1 MPLWGKTTTDE
12 SKPKWLDNVNKN
24 GLAEDCF
31 ATEAGWVLRHYKGA
45 DKNTAVANGDY
56 WDEILV
62 AIGGLAGGSSAT
74 AGIGAATIT
83 GVFFEQESLAQGA
96 TGTVV
101 VVYNELVDVATSN
114 PTLVLNGSVSGAGA
128 ITATYARGTG
138 LNRLE
143 FDFTVPSSA
152 QDLEIPA
159 QSITL
164 AGSSTIK
171 DKGTQNADL
180 TIAAGDVRGAGGSGT
195 DKTLTIA

>member
-1 MPLWGKTTTDE
+1 MPLWGKTTSDE
-12 SKPKWLDNVNKN
+12 SKPKYLDNVNKN

-31 ATEAGWVLRHYKGA
+31 ATEEGWVLRHYKGT
-45 DKNTAVANGDY
+45 DKNTARY

-62 AIGGLAGGSSAT
+62 SIGGLAGGAST
-74 AGIGAATIT
+74 TEGLGAANIT

-101 VVYNELVDVATSN
+101 VVYNELVDVAVSN
-114 PTLVLNGSVSGAGA
+114 PTLVVTGSTTGAV
-128 ITATYARGTG
+128 TATYARGTG

-143 FDFTVPSSA
+143 FDFTVPSQTETLS
-152 QDLEIPA
+152 IGA

-171 DKGTQNADL
+171 DKGAQVADV

-195 DKTLTIA
+195 DKTLSIA

>member
-1 MPLWGKTTTDE
+1 MPLWGKTTSDE
-12 SKPKWLDNVNKN
+12 SKPKYLDNVNKN

-31 ATEAGWVLRHYKGA
+31 ATEEGWVLRHYKGS
-45 DKNTAVANGDY
+45 DKNTARF
-56 WDEILV
+56 WDEVLV
-62 AIGGLAGGSSAT
+62 SIGGLAGGAST
-74 AGIGAATIT
+74 TEGLGAANIT

-101 VVYNELVDVATSN
+101 VVYNELVDVAVSN
-114 PTLVLNGSVSGAGA
+114 PTLVVTGSTTGAV
-128 ITATYARGTG
+128 TATYVRGTG

-143 FDFTVPSSA
+143 FDFTVPSQTETLS
-152 QDLEIPA
+152 IGA

-171 DKGTQNADL
+171 DKGAQVADV

-195 DKTLTIA
+195 DKTLSIA

>member
-31 ATEAGWVLRHYKGA
+31 ATEAGWVLRHYKGT
-45 DKNTAVANGDY
+45 DKNAAVAAGDY

-62 AIGGLAGGSSAT
+62 AIGGLAGGASTT
-74 AGIGAATIT
+74 AGLGAATIT

-101 VVYNELVDVATSN
+101 VVYNELVDVAVSN
-114 PTLVLNGSVSGAGA
+114 PTLVVTGSVTGAV
-128 ITATYARGTG
+128 TATYARGTG

-143 FDFTVPSSA
+143 FDFTVPSATETLSIGA
-152 QDLEIPA
+152 G
-159 QSITL
+159 SITL

-171 DKGTQNADL
+171 DKGAQNADL

-195 DKTLTIA
+195 DKTLSIA

>member
-31 ATEAGWVLRHYKGA
+31 ATEAGWVLRHYKGT

-101 VVYNELVDVATSN
+101 VVYNELVDVAVSN
-114 PTLVLNGSVSGAGA
+114 PTLVVTGSVTGAV
-128 ITATYARGTG
+128 TATYARGTG

-143 FDFTVPSSA
+143 FDFTVPSQTETLSIGA
-152 QDLEIPA
+152 G
-159 QSITL
+159 SITL

-171 DKGTQNADL
+171 DKGAQNADL

-195 DKTLTIA
+195 DKTLSIA

>member
-1 MPLWGKTTTDE
+1 MPLWGKTTSDE
-12 SKPKWLDNVNKN
+12 SNPKYLDNVNKN

-31 ATEAGWVLRHYKGA
+31 ATEEGWVLRHYKGS
-45 DKNTAVANGDY
+45 DKNTARF
-56 WDEILV
+56 WDEVLV
-62 AIGGLAGGSSAT
+62 SIGGLAGGAST
-74 AGIGAATIT
+74 TEGLGAANIT

-101 VVYNELVDVATSN
+101 VVYNELVDVAVSN
-114 PTLVLNGSVSGAGA
+114 PTLVVTGSTTGAV
-128 ITATYARGTG
+128 TATYARGTG

-143 FDFTVPSSA
+143 FDFTVPSQTETLS
-152 QDLEIPA
+152 IGA

-171 DKGTQNADL
+171 DKGAQVADV

-195 DKTLTIA
+195 DKTLSIA

>member
-56 WDEILV
+56 WDEVLV
-62 AIGGLAGGSSAT
+62 AIGGLAGGASTT
-74 AGIGAATIT
+74 AGLGAATIT

-101 VVYNELVDVATSN
+101 VVYNELVDVAVSN
-114 PTLVLNGSVSGAGA
+114 PTLVVTGSVTGAV
-128 ITATYARGTG
+128 TATYARGTG

-143 FDFTVPSSA
+143 FDFTVPSATETLSIGA
-152 QDLEIPA
+152 G
-159 QSITL
+159 SITL

-171 DKGTQNADL
+171 DKGAQNADL

-195 DKTLTIA
+195 DKTLSIA

>member
-1 MPLWGKTTTDE
+1 MPLWGKTTSDE
-12 SKPKWLDNVNKN
+12 SKPKYLDNVNKN

-31 ATEAGWVLRHYKGA
+31 ATEEGWVLRHYKGS
-45 DKNTAVANGDY
+45 DKNTARF
-56 WDEILV
+56 WDEVLV
-62 AIGGLAGGSSAT
+62 SIGGLAGGAST
-74 AGIGAATIT
+74 TEGLGAANIT

-101 VVYNELVDVATSN
+101 VVYNELVDVAVSN
-114 PTLVLNGSVSGAGA
+114 PTLVVTGSTTGAV
-128 ITATYARGTG
+128 TATYARGTG

-143 FDFTVPSSA
+143 FDFTVPSQTETLS
-152 QDLEIPA
+152 IGA

-171 DKGTQNADL
+171 DKGAQVANV

-195 DKTLTIA
+195 DKTLSIA

>member
-1 MPLWGKTTTDE
+1 MPLWGKTTSDE
-12 SKPKWLDNVNKN
+12 SKPKYLDNVNKN

-31 ATEAGWVLRHYKGA
+31 ATEEGWVLRHYKGS
-45 DKNTAVANGDY
+45 DKNTARF
-56 WDEILV
+56 WDEVLV
-62 AIGGLAGGSSAT
+62 SIGGLAGGAST
-74 AGIGAATIT
+74 TEGLGAANIT

-101 VVYNELVDVATSN
+101 VVYNELVDVAVSN
-114 PTLVLNGSVSGAGA
+114 PTLVVTGSTTGAV
-128 ITATYARGTG
+128 TATYARGTG

-143 FDFTVPSSA
+143 FDFTVPSQTETLS
-152 QDLEIPA
+152 IGA

-171 DKGTQNADL
+171 DKGAQVADV

-195 DKTLTIA
+195 DKTLSIA

>member
-31 ATEAGWVLRHYKGA
+31 ATEAGWVLRHYKGT
-45 DKNTAVANGDY
+45 DKNTAVAAGDY
-56 WDEILV
+56 WDEVLV
-62 AIGGLAGGSSAT
+62 AIGGLAGGASTT
-74 AGIGAATIT
+74 AGLGAANIT

-101 VVYNELVDVATSN
+101 VVYNELVDVAVSN
-114 PTLVLNGSVSGAGA
+114 PTLVVTGSTTGAV
-128 ITATYARGTG
+128 TATYARGTG

-143 FDFTVPSSA
+143 FDFTVPSATETLS
-152 QDLEIPA
+152 IGA

-171 DKGTQNADL
+171 DKGAQVADV
-180 TIAAGDVRGAGGSGT
+180 TIAAGDVRGAGGSGS
-195 DKTLTIA
+195 DKTLSIA

>member
-1 MPLWGKTTTDE
+1 MPLWGKTTSDE
-12 SKPKWLDNVNKN
+12 SKPKYLDNVNKN

-31 ATEAGWVLRHYKGA
+31 ATEEGWVLRHYKGS
-45 DKNTAVANGDY
+45 DKNTARF
-56 WDEILV
+56 WDEVLV
-62 AIGGLAGGSSAT
+62 SIGGLAGGASTT
-74 AGIGAATIT
+74 AGLGAANIT

-101 VVYNELVDVATSN
+101 VVYNELVDVAVSN
-114 PTLVLNGSVSGAGA
+114 PTLVVTGSTTGAV
-128 ITATYARGTG
+128 TATYARGTG

-143 FDFTVPSSA
+143 FDFTVPSQTATLS
-152 QDLEIPA
+152 IGA

-171 DKGTQNADL
+171 DKGAQVADV

-195 DKTLTIA
+195 DKTLSIA

>member
-1 MPLWGKTTTDE
+1 MPLWGKTTSDE
-12 SKPKWLDNVNKN
+12 SKPKYLDNVNKN

-31 ATEAGWVLRHYKGA
+31 ATEEGWVLRHYKGS
-45 DKNTAVANGDY
+45 DKNTARF
-56 WDEILV
+56 WDEVLV
-62 AIGGLAGGSSAT
+62 SIGGLAGGAST
-74 AGIGAATIT
+74 TEGLGAANIT

-101 VVYNELVDVATSN
+101 VVYNELVDVAVSN
-114 PTLVLNGSVSGAGA
+114 PTLVVTGSTTGAV
-128 ITATYARGTG
+128 TATYARGTG

-143 FDFTVPSSA
+143 FDFTVPSQTETLS
-152 QDLEIPA
+152 IGA

-171 DKGTQNADL
+171 DKGAQVADV

-195 DKTLTIA
+195 DKKLSIA

>member
-31 ATEAGWVLRHYKGA
+31 ATEAGWVLRHYKGT
-45 DKNTAVANGDY
+45 DKNTAVAAGDY
-56 WDEILV
+56 WDEVLV
-62 AIGGLAGGSSAT
+62 AIGGLAGGASTT
-74 AGIGAATIT
+74 AGLGAATIT
-83 GVFFEQESLAQGA
+83 GAFFEQESLAQGA

-101 VVYNELVDVATSN
+101 VVYNELVDVAVSN
-114 PTLVLNGSVSGAGA
+114 PTLVVTGSVTGAV
-128 ITATYARGTG
+128 TATYARGTG

-143 FDFTVPSSA
+143 FDFTVPSQTETLSIGA
-152 QDLEIPA
+152 G
-159 QSITL
+159 SITL

-171 DKGTQNADL
+171 DKGAQNADL

-195 DKTLTIA
+195 DKTLSIA

>member
-12 SKPKWLDNVNKN
+12 SKPKWLDNVKKN

-31 ATEAGWVLRHYKGA
+31 ATEAGWVLRHYKGT
-45 DKNTAVANGDY
+45 DKNTAVAAGDY
-56 WDEILV
+56 WDEVLV
-62 AIGGLAGGSSAT
+62 AIGGLAGGASTT
-74 AGIGAATIT
+74 AGLGAATIT

-101 VVYNELVDVATSN
+101 VVYNELVDVAVSN
-114 PTLVLNGSVSGAGA
+114 PTLVVTGSVTGAV
-128 ITATYARGTG
+128 TATYARGTG

-143 FDFTVPSSA
+143 FDFTVPSATETLSIGA
-152 QDLEIPA
+152 G
-159 QSITL
+159 SITL

-171 DKGTQNADL
+171 DKGAQNADL

-195 DKTLTIA
+195 DKTLSIA

>member
-1 MPLWGKTTTDE
+1 MPLWGKTTSDE
-12 SKPKWLDNVNKN
+12 SKPKYLDNVNKN

-31 ATEAGWVLRHYKGA
+31 ATEEGWVLRHNKGS
-45 DKNTAVANGDY
+45 DKNTARF
-56 WDEILV
+56 WDEVLV
-62 AIGGLAGGSSAT
+62 AIGGLAGGAST
-74 AGIGAATIT
+74 TEGLGAANIT

-101 VVYNELVDVATSN
+101 VVYNELVDVAVSN
-114 PTLVLNGSVSGAGA
+114 PTLVVTGSTTGAV
-128 ITATYARGTG
+128 TATYARGTG

-143 FDFTVPSSA
+143 FDFTVPSQTETLS
-152 QDLEIPA
+152 IGA

-171 DKGTQNADL
+171 DKGAQVADV

-195 DKTLTIA
+195 DKTLSIA

>member
-31 ATEAGWVLRHYKGA
+31 ATEAGWVLRHYKGT
-45 DKNTAVANGDY
+45 DKNTAVAAGDY
-56 WDEILV
+56 WDEVLV
-62 AIGGLAGGSSAT
+62 AIGGLAGGASTT
-74 AGIGAATIT
+74 AGLGAATIT

-101 VVYNELVDVATSN
+101 VVYNELVDVAVSN
-114 PTLVLNGSVSGAGA
+114 PTLVVTGSVTGAV
-128 ITATYARGTG
+128 TATYARGTG

-143 FDFTVPSSA
+143 FDFTVPSATETLSIGA
-152 QDLEIPA
+152 G
-159 QSITL
+159 SITL

-171 DKGTQNADL
+171 DKGAQNADL

-195 DKTLTIA
+195 DKTLSIA

>member
-31 ATEAGWVLRHYKGA
+31 ATEAGWVLRHYKGT
-45 DKNTAVANGDY
+45 DKNTAVAAGDY
-56 WDEILV
+56 WDEVLV
-62 AIGGLAGGSSAT
+62 AIGGLAGGASTT
-74 AGIGAATIT
+74 AGLGAATIT
-83 GVFFEQESLAQGA
+83 GVFFEQESLSQGD

-101 VVYNELVDVATSN
+101 VVYNELVDVAVSN
-114 PTLVLNGSVSGAGA
+114 PTLVVTGSTTGA

-143 FDFTVPSSA
+143 FDFTVPSATETLSIGA
-152 QDLEIPA
+152 G
-159 QSITL
+159 SITL

-171 DKGTQNADL
+171 DKGAQNADL
-180 TIAAGDVRGAGGSGT
+180 TIAAGDVRGAGGSGS
-195 DKTLTIA
+195 DKTLSIA

>member
-1 MPLWGKTTTDE
+1 MPLWGKTTSDE
-12 SKPKWLDNVNKN
+12 SKPKYLDNVNKN

-31 ATEAGWVLRHYKGA
+31 ATEEGWVLRHYKGS
-45 DKNTAVANGDY
+45 DKNTARF
-56 WDEILV
+56 WDEVLV
-62 AIGGLAGGSSAT
+62 SIGGLAGGAST
-74 AGIGAATIT
+74 TEGLGAANIT

-101 VVYNELVDVATSN
+101 VVYNELVDVAVSN
-114 PTLVLNGSVSGAGA
+114 PTLVVTGSTTGAV
-128 ITATYARGTG
+128 TATYARGTG

-143 FDFTVPSSA
+143 FDFTVPSQTETLS
-152 QDLEIPA
+152 IGA

-171 DKGTQNADL
+171 DKGAQNADV

-195 DKTLTIA
+195 DKTLSIA